1 MLLIL
6 LDWRTCMTWSDFQ
19 YSISSNQDQMNTFKI
34 NIPVQLEAIVNDLGG
49 TCYSY
54 QPRNVQPSDDDGW
67 SMLFEGCKLSICFTT
82 QLFAAK
88 DYWAYHL
95 MLLWNHPNDDTFV
108 SQHLKQA
115 LYPSLASSTTYEY
128 EQLLVRFLGE
138 LYESF
143 DTAGNAIREYSNY
156 ANQGIKTL
164 TELLNDSG
172 KI

>member
-1 MLLIL
+1 MLLII

-19 YSISSNQDQMNTFKI
+19 YSISSNQDQTNTFKI

-49 TCYSY
+49 TCRPY
-54 QPRNVQPSDDDGW
+54 QPRNMQQSNDDGW
-67 SMLFEGCKLSICFTT
+67 SMLFEACKLSSCFIT

-88 DYWAYHL
+88 DYWTYHL

-138 LYESF
+138 LYDSF
-143 DTAGNAIREYSNY
+143 DTAGKAIREYHDY
-156 ANQGIKTL
+156 TNQGIKTL
-164 TELLNDSG
+164 VGLLNDSG
-172 KI
+172 KA